1 MSLLPIV
8 DKFLRLVV
16 VLTVS
21 PAKLYAVKDKLKIR
35 QKSTEISREYPI
47 LMRVTVSWLH
57 HIKLTILCLFH
68 LFL

>member
-1 MSLLPIV
+1 MSSLQIV

-21 PAKLYAVKDKLKIR
+21 PAKLYAEDELKIR

-47 LMRVTVSWLH
+47 LMRVTVSWMH
-57 HIKLTILCLFH
+57 QIK
-68 LFL
+68 